1 MHHVTC
7 QDLLTHQLSCGKW
20 NSLTLPNFHQNLQL
34 LLCSSS
40 LLKASHLLCQLS
52 EKSGRCHHFFS
63 APCSCS
69 LPSPLL
75 LGLCEDEQVTTYRST
90 QHNRQAVVF
99 RKGIYF
105 IISPGT
111 VFVLPTSSISNNN
124 KTPEKKQQ
132 KCF

>member
-7 QDLLTHQLSCGKW
+7 QDLLTRQLSCGKW

-40 LLKASHLLCQLS
+40 LLKALHLPCQPS
-52 EKSGRCHHFFS
+52 EKSGGCHHFFS

-75 LGLCEDEQVTTYRST
+75 LGLCEDEQVTTSRST
-90 QHNRQAVVF
+90 QNNSQAAVV

-105 IISPGT
+105 ILSPGT
-111 VFVLPTSSISNNN
+111 VFALPTSSIPNNN
-124 KTPEKKQQ
+124 KTPETTTK
-132 KCF
+132 